1 MNTREQMLHYFQHL
15 KSEQLTS
22 LNNCSSIDVE
32 PIKRINERLNIIER
46 IILALST
53 NDTYVLSCYTGDVK
67 GLRNY
72 IEDFYSDSDIFLKAI
87 TYVIDIFKVEKDIAK
102 DFEDLGLSMP
112 NFNSIENVRI
122 FYEQVSRE
130 LCHACTK
137 INYKEDLVKM
147 QKLQKVQKYLFAK
160 LYVEGE

>member
-1 MNTREQMLHYFQHL
+1 MNTREQMLHYMQHFKSVQL
-15 KSEQLTS
+15 KA
-22 LNNCSSIDVE
+22 LNNCSSIDIE
-32 PIKRINERLNIIER
+32 PIKMYNEHINITDR
-46 IILALST
+46 IILALSK
-53 NDTYVLSCYTGDVK
+53 NDPYVLSCYTGDVK

-87 TYVIDIFKVEKDIAK
+87 TYVLDIFKVEKDITK

-112 NFNSIENVRI
+112 NLNSRESIRYT
-122 FYEQVSRE
+122 YEKISRE
-130 LCHACTK
+130 LSFACMK

>member
-1 MNTREQMLHYFQHL
+1 MNTREQMLHYIQHL
-15 KSEQLTS
+15 KNEQLTS

-32 PIKRINERLNIIER
+32 PIKRINERLNVIEK

-102 DFEDLGLSMP
+102 DFEDLRISMP
-112 NFNSIENVRI
+112 NLNSRESIRYT
-122 FYEQVSRE
+122 YEKVSRE
-130 LCHACTK
+130 LSFACMK

-147 QKLQKVQKYLFAK
+147 QKLQKVQRYLFAK
-160 LYVEGE
+160 LYVEGD